1 MKKIVILIISFFIYC
16 NISFAEILKIGKL
29 KIELFDDDKL
39 IQVNKSI
46 VESP

>member
-16 NISFAEILKIGKL
+16 NISFAEILNIGKL